1 MPPTDG
7 DGARLPDE
15 DDDSKGASAEAPD
28 AGNPEE
34 LMAPLRPPENPA
46 PDACPPGEC
55 EEEEEDDSPI
65 APGEVEDEEAPPAL
79 LTAKPD
85 EEVEEEVEREPP
97 LAKKTELL

>member
-46 PDACPPGEC
+46 TDACPPGEC
-55 EEEEEDDSPI
+55 EEEEDDSPI